1 MSDRLQP
8 EDGEEE
14 APEAFQL
21 IFELPDY
28 NATKRHTA
36 GGARG
41 QINVDEATV
50 AAWEAMVTYAARNKL
65 TKFAAAVV
73 VVATHSDG
81 EELGTPVRVRGWRE
95 GKKPKGLKS

>member
-1 MSDRLQP
+1 MSD
-8 EDGEEE
+8 ED

-41 QINVDEATV
+41 QINIDEATI
-50 AAWEAMVTYAARNKL
+50 AAWEAMVTYATRNKL

-73 VVATHSDG
+73 IVATHSDG
-81 EELGTPVRVRGWRE
+81 DALLEPIRVRSWKE
-95 GKKPKGLKS
+95 PKLKKLNS

>member
-1 MSDRLQP
+1 MSEQ
-8 EDGEEE
+8 
-14 APEAFQL
+14 APDAFQL

-41 QINVDEATV
+41 QINIDEATV

-73 VVATHSDG
+73 VVATHSGG
-81 EELGTPVRVRGWRE
+81 EPLAEPVRVRGWKE
-95 GKKPKGLKS
+95 PKH

>member
-1 MSDRLQP
+1 MSDQ
-8 EDGEEE
+8 D
-14 APEAFQL
+14 APPAFQL
-21 IFELPDY
+21 IFDLPDY

-41 QINVDEATV
+41 QLNIDEATIE
-50 AAWEAMVTYAARNKL
+50 AWEAMVTYAARNKL

-81 EELGTPVRVRGWRE
+81 EALSAPVRVRGWRE
-95 GKKPKGLKS
+95 PKLKN